1 VTISFSIYSARP
13 RFSYCPSFLYGG
25 VPGPSLRSQR
35 VCGAVLVSGIPAC
48 TGEVEYRCAR
58 VGYMTQA
65 EMDALR
71 QASLALSESE
81 LLFCEGLTEY
91 EVEALSEVKSAL
103 SAAISAESP
112 QTTLSTIES
121 MRSRYPSLTRSA
133 LLLAIAMY
141 EQLWRHLLSQVGR
154 RYSGRHPQVTLG
166 PCCTHAYRMRTT

>member
-1 VTISFSIYSARP
+1 M
-13 RFSYCPSFLYGG
+13 
-25 VPGPSLRSQR
+25 
-35 VCGAVLVSGIPAC
+35 CGAVLVSGIPAC

-58 VGYMTQA
+58 FGYMTQA

-112 QTTLSTIES
+112 QTTLSTLQIES
-121 MRSRYPSLTRSA
+121 MPSRYPSLTRSA

-154 RYSGRHPQVTLG
+154 RYSGQHPQVTLG
-166 PCCTHAYRMRTT
+166 PCCTHAYGMRTT

>member
-1 VTISFSIYSARP
+1 VY
-13 RFSYCPSFLYGG
+13 
-25 VPGPSLRSQR
+25 
-35 VCGAVLVSGIPAC
+35 GAVLVSGTPAC

-58 VGYMTQA
+58 FGCMKQA

-112 QTTLSTIES
+112 QTTLPTLQIGS
-121 MRSRYPSLTRSA
+121 MPSRYPSLTRSA
-133 LLLAIAMY
+133 LLLAVEMY
-141 EQLWRHLLSQVGR
+141 EQLWRHLPSPKLVADTVADTRKSA
-154 RYSGRHPQVTLG
+154 
-166 PCCTHAYRMRTT
+166 C